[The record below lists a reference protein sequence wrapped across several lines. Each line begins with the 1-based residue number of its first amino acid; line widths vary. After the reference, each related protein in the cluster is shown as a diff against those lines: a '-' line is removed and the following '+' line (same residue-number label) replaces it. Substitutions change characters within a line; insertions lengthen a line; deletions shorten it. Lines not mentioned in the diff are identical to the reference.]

1 MGRAAVRPARSAT
14 EGEAVAATVR
24 RRLREE
30 LNIMTRRVLSCV
42 FAGVLFAVSA
52 FAQQGTTEIKGKVVD
67 QQNAAVPGA
76 TVVVKNQETGMFRQT
91 VSNTDGT
98 YFVGGILP
106 GLYEVTAELQGFK
119 KLGLK
124 DIRLEIG
131 KTSTVDL
138 QLTVG
143 GLEETVSVS
152 AESPLV
158 DVSSKEVGGNIT
170 GTELVDL
177 PSINRNFIGFIGLL
191 PGIVPSISTE
201 SFGSDSISVNGADPR
216 SNNYML
222 DGGNNND
229 DVIGQRAGTQAR
241 TAIESVQEFQVITNQ
256 FDAQFGRTT
265 GAIINAVTK
274 SGTNVFHGSG
284 FVFGQDADWT
294 NKDYFA
300 KERNLAKPDTQRRE
314 FGGTIGGPI
323 IKNRAHFFFSLERVM
338 IDRGSAIVIPARPD
352 LNWSPLTQ
360 DRVWNTMIKYDQQ
373 LSANHTWGIRWLRE
387 LSPQRNQ
394 AITPPLITS
403 AATRE
408 EDDKDQT
415 VVATFSSVFGNSK
428 LNSFRAGWT
437 QEDVAFANPCFNGNG
452 RDQSACQP
460 TLAFQTFTDQ
470 QDNTAQARVND
481 AYQVEDTFS
490 WFLPN
495 KHGDHDVKFGFQ
507 FEYVTAD
514 NFAQDNLNGT
524 FSFGTSNVPFN
535 ANDPRT
541 YPDRLTI
548 RVPGQGTVFEKAYYY
563 SLFAQDKWK
572 LSNKLTATL
581 GVRWDLEKI
590 PVAELNNPKFAS
602 EDDYP
607 VDGNNIQPR
616 VGLSYVVDEQGH
628 TVVRGGYG
636 RFFDKTH
643 FEIIGGLFNNGVFSN
658 SFTQN
663 FPLSAADPGPR
674 NGQFPTDPF
683 LVNGP
688 VVNRALLNQ
697 MFPPGSTVRNTGNI
711 TLDDPTRRIPRSDEF
726 TVGFEHQL
734 GSTVSVSADFVR
746 VLGREMFMVYDNNK
760 GVRATTASTSPI
772 VRPNTNFQ
780 AVNSFIN
787 VGESDYNALLF
798 QVEKR
803 LSRGLSARVS
813 YTFADGTANLGN
825 NGGAINF
832 QQGTELNLEAN
843 EGRSDN
849 LRRHNL
855 VISGRALVPYTHGM
869 TFSWVA
875 RALSG
880 APFSLTNNLIDAD
893 RNGTLFD
900 LLAAG
905 SYTGAGTVPA
915 DNYTVDDFDG
925 RRNGATGPGFF
936 QLDTRFGWRFN
947 LGSGRTFD
955 LSADVFNLTNRANF
969 ANPSGNQGAP
979 TTFLVLTAL
988 RAGAAPRTLQIGAR
1002 FGF

>member
-1 MGRAAVRPARSAT
+1 MRKRVWSVVLTAVLACAA
-14 EGEAVAATVR
+14 
-24 RRLREE
+24 
-30 LNIMTRRVLSCV
+30 
-42 FAGVLFAVSA
+42 SA

-67 QQNAAVPGA
+67 DQGAAVPGA
-76 TVVVKNQETGMFRQT
+76 SVVVKNQETGMFRET
-91 VSNTDGT
+91 VSNGDGT

-106 GLYEVTAELQGFK
+106 GTYEVNAELQGFK

-131 KTSTVDL
+131 KTTTLDL
-138 QLTVG
+138 KLSVG
-143 GLEETVSVS
+143 ALEETISVS

-158 DVSSKEVGGNIT
+158 DVTTKEVGGNIT
-170 GTELVDL
+170 GSELVDL

-201 SFGSDSISVNGADPR
+201 SFGSDSISVNGSDPR

-274 SGTNVFHGSG
+274 SGTNIFHGSG
-284 FVFGQDADWT
+284 FGFAQDASWT
-294 NKDYFA
+294 AKDYFA
-300 KERNLAKPDTQRRE
+300 KQRDLAKPDTQRRE

-323 IKNRAHFFFSLERVM
+323 VRDKAHFFFSLERVM

-352 LNWSPLTQ
+352 LNWSPTTQ
-360 DRVWNTMIKYDQQ
+360 DRVWNTMLKFDQQ
-373 LSANHTWGIRWLRE
+373 LSANHTWGVRWLRE

-403 AATRE
+403 KATRE

-415 VVATFSSVFGNSK
+415 VVATFSSVIGHSM
-428 LNSFRAGWT
+428 LNSVRAGWT

-452 RDQSACQP
+452 RDQSACEP

-470 QDNTAQARVND
+470 QDNTAQSRVND
-481 AYQVEDTFS
+481 AYQFEETFS

-495 KHGDHDVKFGFQ
+495 KHGDHDLKFGAQ
-507 FEYVTAD
+507 YEYVTAD
-514 NFAQDNLNGT
+514 NFGQDNMNGT
-524 FSFGTSNVPFN
+524 FAFGTSNGPFN

-548 RVPGQGTVFEKAYYY
+548 RVPGAIAFSEKAHYL
-563 SLFAQDKWK
+563 SFFAQDKWK
-572 LSNKLTATL
+572 MTNRLTATL
-581 GVRWDLEKI
+581 GVRYDVERIPIVEKD
-590 PVAELNNPKFAS
+590 NPKFA
-602 EDDYP
+602 DVNDYP
-607 VDGNNIQPR
+607 VDMNNIQPR
-616 VGLSYVVDEQGH
+616 IGVSYALGEQGR
-628 TVVRGGYG
+628 TVIRGGYG
-636 RFFDKTH
+636 RFYDKTH
-643 FEIIGGLFNNGVFSN
+643 FEIIGGIFSAGPFSS
-658 SFTQN
+658 SFLVNYPT
-663 FPLSAADPGPR
+663 SAADQGPR
-674 NGQFPTDPF
+674 NGNFPTDPL

-688 VVNRALLNQ
+688 VLNRALINAQ
-697 MFPPGSTVRNTGNI
+697 YPPGATVKNTQNV
-711 TLDDPTRRIPRSDEF
+711 TLDDPNRVIPRSDEV

-734 GSTVSVSADFVR
+734 GSTISVSADFVR
-746 VLGREMFMVYDNNK
+746 VLGREMFMVFDTNK
-760 GVRATTASTSPI
+760 GVRATTAATSPI
-772 VRPNTNFQ
+772 VRPDPSFQIGNTFY
-780 AVNSFIN
+780 N
-787 VGESDYNALLF
+787 VGESDYNALLL

-803 LSRGLSARVS
+803 LSRGISARVS
-813 YTFADGTANLGN
+813 YTFADGEGNLGN
-825 NGGAINF
+825 NGSVINF
-832 QQGTELNLEAN
+832 QQGSELNLDRN

-869 TFSWVA
+869 TFSAVA

-880 APFSLTNNLIDAD
+880 QPFSLVNNLIDAD

-900 LLAAG
+900 PIASG
-905 SYTGAGTVPA
+905 TYTGASTIA
-915 DNYTVDDFDG
+915 ANNYTVEDYDG

-936 QLDTRFGWRFN
+936 QLDTRFGWRLN
-947 LGSGRTFD
+947 LGSGRTLD
-955 LSADVFNLTNRANF
+955 ISADVFNITNRANF
-969 ANPSGNQGAP
+969 ANPGGNQGAP

-988 RAGAAPRTLQIGAR
+988 RAGAAPRTLQ
-1002 FGF
+1002 FGLRYGF